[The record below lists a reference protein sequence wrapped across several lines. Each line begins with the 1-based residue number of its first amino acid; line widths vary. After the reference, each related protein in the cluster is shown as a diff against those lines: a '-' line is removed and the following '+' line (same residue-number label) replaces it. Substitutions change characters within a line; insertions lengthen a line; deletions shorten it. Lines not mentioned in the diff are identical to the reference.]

1 MVMCTLIQKLDF
13 VDRIVIYSVC
23 LTITSVWLLLNTI
36 NQIVHILIVFEK
48 NIVTVRQ
55 RVSI

>member
-1 MVMCTLIQKLDF
+1 MCTLIQKLDF

-36 NQIVHILIVFEK
+36 NQIVYILIVFEK